1 MENNAKGATLIKVS
15 SIIMTILGVFSFI
28 FAILGIFGIIAFDFL
43 TFLLLIW
50 TFIYPICLLAVG
62 IMGIMYSKSTDEKN
76 MKQCF
81 ILGTVLIIIMILD
94 YVIGYILNGLYGVSI
109 ISVIRFI
116 FPILYLIGVSKNKKS
131 NINDNDIQ

>member
-15 SIIMTILGVFSFI
+15 SIIMIILGVFSFA
-28 FAILGIFGIIAFDFL
+28 FAILGLFGIIALDFL

-50 TFIYPICLLAVG
+50 TFIYPICLLATG

-81 ILGTVLIIIMILD
+81 ILGIILIIIMILD

-116 FPILYLIGVSKNKKS
+116 FPILYLIGISKNKKS

>member
-15 SIIMTILGVFSFI
+15 SIIMTILGVFSFA
-28 FAILGIFGIIAFDFL
+28 FAILGLFGIIALDFL

-50 TFIYPICLLAVG
+50 TFIYPICLLATG

-81 ILGTVLIIIMILD
+81 ILGIILIIIMILD

-109 ISVIRFI
+109 ISVIKFI

-131 NINDNDIQ
+131 NINDNEIQ

>member
-15 SIIMTILGVFSFI
+15 SIIMTILGVFSFA
-28 FAILGIFGIIAFDFL
+28 FAILGLFGIIALDFL

-50 TFIYPICLLAVG
+50 TFIYPICLLATG

-81 ILGTVLIIIMILD
+81 ILGIILIIIMILD

-116 FPILYLIGVSKNKKS
+116 FPILYLIGISKNKKS
-131 NINDNDIQ
+131 NINDNEIQ